1 MADPGKA
8 IQALTLCPL
17 TYGGAVGGA
26 GGGFAGFLVGAA
38 GVKYASYNKE
48 RSQLLAAGVG
58 TLVGAIAGG
67 RIGLVMMRSILGGNA
82 GRAMK
87 VFRGAAGENG
97 GRATEAT
104 NVAAAAAAE
113 GGYINP
119 IIGAVGGA
127 AAGGVSGAGCG
138 YTAAGVTHDGFTT
151 K

>member
-17 TYGGAVGGA
+17 TYGGSVGGA
-26 GGGFAGFLVGAA
+26 AGGFAGFLVGAA
-38 GVKYASYNKE
+38 GVKHASYNKE

-97 GRATEAT
+97 GRAKEAT
-104 NVAAAAAAE
+104 NGAAAAAAE
-113 GGYINP
+113 GGHINP

-138 YTAAGVTHDGFTT
+138 YTAAGVTRDGFAT